1 MSLVSLVKTE
11 ENTIDSIKKGIIE
24 SLKLIDHNFKPSENV
39 VIKPNLCYYWDYSTG
54 YTTDPRF
61 VSALI
66 DVIREQISPSVKI
79 SIVESDASAM
89 RSTYAFRML
98 GYEKLKKEKSV
109 ELVNLS
115 TDKSEEVEVAV
126 NGQYLKLNLPEKIK
140 SADLLINVPKIKY
153 MTQTTISCA
162 LKNIFGCN
170 PQSSKYKYHPMLN
183 EVIVALNKLM
193 KFDLH
198 ILDGIIVA
206 GNPTCRLNLV
216 MASRDPVAFDA
227 ACARILSINPKKV
240 KHVVLANREGLGTPN
255 FIPVGESLESFSKHY
270 PKTKTTTKVLLLGYK
285 LALKTGLLNPDL
297 L

>member
-1 MSLVSLVKTE
+1 
-11 ENTIDSIKKGIIE
+11 
-24 SLKLIDHNFKPSENV
+24 
-39 VIKPNLCYYWDYSTG
+39 LCYYWDYSTG

-89 RSTYAFRML
+89 RSTYAFKML

-115 TDKSEEVEVAV
+115 TDESEEVEVAV
-126 NGQYLKLNLPEKIK
+126 NGQYLKLNLPKTIK
-140 SADLLINVPKIKY
+140 NADLLINVPKIKY
-153 MTQTTISCA
+153 MTQTVISCA

-170 PQSSKYKYHPMLN
+170 PQSNKYKCHPMLN

-193 KFDLH
+193 KFNLH
-198 ILDGIIVA
+198 VLDGIIVA
-206 GNPTCRLNLV
+206 GHPTCRLNLV
-216 MASRDPVAFDA
+216 MASQDPVAFDA
-227 ACARILSINPKKV
+227 VCARILGVNPNKV
-240 KHVVLANREGLGTPN
+240 KHMVLANREGLGTPH
-255 FIPVGESLESFSKHY
+255 FIPMGESVESFAKDY
-270 PKTKTTTKVLLLGYK
+270 PKTKTTTKILLLGYK
-285 LALKTGLLNPDL
+285 MALKTGLLNPDL